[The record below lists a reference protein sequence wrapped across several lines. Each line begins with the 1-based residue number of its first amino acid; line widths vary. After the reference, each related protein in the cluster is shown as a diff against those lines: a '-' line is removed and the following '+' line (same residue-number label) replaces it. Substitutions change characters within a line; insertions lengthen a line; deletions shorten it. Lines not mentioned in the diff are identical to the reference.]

1 MQKYV
6 KGSSIHSKL
15 FCCEI
20 AKGSASGILL
30 LVTFPRAGKGRVPD
44 PRRTIP
50 GECERHDRR

>member
-1 MQKYV
+1 MQ
-6 KGSSIHSKL
+6 KGSSIYSKL

-20 AKGSASGILL
+20 AKGNASGILL